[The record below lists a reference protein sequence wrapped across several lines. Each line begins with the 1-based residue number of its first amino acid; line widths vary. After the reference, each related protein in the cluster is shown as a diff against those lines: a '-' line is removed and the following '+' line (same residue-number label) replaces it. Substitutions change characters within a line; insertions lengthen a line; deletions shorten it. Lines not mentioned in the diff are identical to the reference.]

1 MESRCCGNAGDVKGR
16 DGDIVADS
24 PTSRSLRQLRADGY
38 VAEVV
43 ERWNQYSKTRHDL
56 FGIVDVLA
64 MDGELLAV
72 QATTTGN
79 LSSRIKKSLASPNL
93 RAWLEVPGLRFE
105 CWGWAKRGERGKRK
119 LWTRRRVEL
128 VLVGTEVEVIN
139 HDA

>member
-1 MESRCCGNAGDVKGR
+1 M
-16 DGDIVADS
+16 ADS
-24 PTSRSLRQLRADGY
+24 PTSRSLKQLRADGY

-79 LSSRIKKSLASPNL
+79 LSSRIKKSLASPQPTGV
-93 RAWLEVPGLRFE
+93 A
-105 CWGWAKRGERGKRK
+105 
-119 LWTRRRVEL
+119 
-128 VLVGTEVEVIN
+128 
-139 HDA
+139 